1 MCVCVRGG
9 TGVAGAIRK
18 HTWPTRTRSSL
29 TSVSVFRHFLISIRP
44 RVVGNVIMAI
54 EEPAEPSDVSCW
66 PAVGRFGVIVVI
78 INNFNCPTLD
88 T

>member
-1 MCVCVRGG
+1 
-9 TGVAGAIRK
+9 
-18 HTWPTRTRSSL
+18 
-29 TSVSVFRHFLISIRP
+29 
-44 RVVGNVIMAI
+44 VGNVIMAI